1 MLPGRDAPRQQ
12 PSARRTRAA
21 FAGIAAAVILGPAH
35 AQDLPDPQAS
45 LQAHQ
50 TVRAWVRAWSVPD
63 RAGFEGGPPVH
74 GAAVTLRLDGQILSR
89 GAWFTS
95 DQPDPLAIWHAA
107 GEAVRLGRA
116 ALPIENDAL
125 AEDRA
130 AELGERT
137 TISLE
142 LFGPPI
148 AIPPDE
154 LALPYAGCSPGAE
167 ALVVRAGDAVRVTGA
182 DAQVTRGSDPARAF
196 ASMAADITAQ
206 GDTSLRPLP
215 ELAENG
221 FTFSRASVVHLA
233 MPFEGASPVFLDR
246 AGRIVPSQT
255 MRTPEMRAMADSI
268 AAHLRSRVW
277 PGVEHF
283 GIGGPLNAAT
293 GRPDPVVAAPFEQA
307 MSAIALFRHAGIAA
321 GTEAGLQSGEVALRI
336 ARDLGTVEPGE
347 DAPWSDPI
355 AASATVGALAEM
367 TPAQRASDPVFE
379 VLRVRCLNEVRSAFD
394 PDAGFTA
401 SVPPAAYGLIAWAH
415 VQAIGMG
422 EGFTTERADAA
433 VRTAFRETPAGNV
446 VSQMPFLAWA
456 DMGLHTDAELP
467 SAVALRAMRDLCW
480 EHQLH
485 WRDLRPIDRDLAGGI
500 VFTRSRVALPT
511 WQSLRPMAALASML
525 GDSRV
530 TPGSF
535 TSPEIAR
542 EVVRVTDA
550 LRFVRQLQM
559 DGECLYLARSPSQVS
574 GGLRRATWDPTVS
587 PEASAMGLL
596 TVTEALRSMQGI
608 VRREQQR
615 RESVQSQP

>member
-1 MLPGRDAPRQQ
+1 VPER
-12 PSARRTRAA
+12 AR
-21 FAGIAAAVILGPAH
+21 
-35 AQDLPDPQAS
+35 
-45 LQAHQ
+45 
-50 TVRAWVRAWSVPD
+50 
-63 RAGFEGGPPVH
+63 FEGGPSIH

-89 GAWFTS
+89 GAWFTA

-107 GEAVRLGRA
+107 GEAVRLARA

-148 AIPPDE
+148 AIPPEE

-167 ALVVRAGDAVRVTGA
+167 ALVVRAGDAVRVTGV
-182 DAQVTRGSDPARAF
+182 DAQVTRGSDPARVL

-206 GDTSLRPLP
+206 GETALRPLS

-221 FTFSRASVVHLA
+221 FTFSRAAVVHMA

-268 AAHLRSRVW
+268 AAHIRSRVW

-283 GIGGPLNAAT
+283 GIGGPLNAVT
-293 GRPDPVVAAPFEQA
+293 GRPDPVVARPFEQA
-307 MSAIALFRHAGIAA
+307 ISAIALFRHAAVSA
-321 GTEAGLQSGEVALRI
+321 GTEQGAESERAALRI
-336 ARDLGTVEPGE
+336 VRDLGTVEPGE
-347 DAPWSDPI
+347 EAPWSDPI
-355 AASATVGALAEM
+355 AASATVGALGEM

-379 VLRVRCLNEVRSAFD
+379 VLRVRCLNEVRDAFD
-394 PDAGFTA
+394 PDTGFA
-401 SVPPAAYGLIAWAH
+401 ERVAPAAYGLIAWAH
-415 VQAIGMG
+415 VRAVGMG
-422 EGFTTERADAA
+422 EGFTAERAERAIRA
-433 VRTAFRETPAGNV
+433 AFRETPPGNL

-456 DMGLHTDAELP
+456 DMDLNADNALP

-485 WRDLRPIDRDLAGGI
+485 WRDLRPLDRDLAGGI

-525 GDSRV
+525 GDTRV

-535 TSPEIAR
+535 TSPDIAR
-542 EVVRVTDA
+542 EVVRLTDA

-559 DGECLYLARSPSQVS
+559 EGECLYLARSPVQVS

-596 TVTEALRSMQGI
+596 TVTEALRSMHGI

-615 RESVQSQP
+615 RESVQSKP